1 MCPGP
6 GQPTDPVKQ
15 SLNLLV
21 IQRGYLPFTGSSANA
36 LGVAG
41 FEGVALKDGVRAKGN
56 SLIPGGFYA
65 QVGQDLTEGG
75 EHNVEGGDISVYH
88 SQQ

>member
-1 MCPGP
+1 MSG
-6 GQPTDPVKQ
+6 
-15 SLNLLV
+15 
-21 IQRGYLPFTGSSANA
+21 A
-36 LGVAG
+36 LRLAG

-75 EHNVEGGDISVYH
+75 EHNVEGGRHISLSLPTVI
-88 SQQ
+88 STLTIMKSSGLSFTPFIQSMS